1 MKSKLYRVVVFCLVS
16 VVIVSLFVACTA
28 PPAEQT
34 TSFTIEV
41 TDQLGRVV
49 KLEKVPERII
59 SLAPS
64 NTEILFAL
72 GLADR
77 VVAVT
82 EYCDYPPEAQAKPK
96 IGGFSTPN
104 IEKVVA
110 LSPDLVLAASRHEDR
125 IIPQL
130 EQMGLAVFALKL
142 KTLDE
147 ALEAITLVGEITR
160 KEERASGLVAEMQNR
175 IKAVTDKTDNLP
187 EAERPRV
194 FYLTWHDPLKTSG
207 SGTLHNELIQKAG
220 GKNIFLE
227 IIGIQSVDFE
237 VLVARDP
244 QVMIAG
250 VGMGSGEDKPFQY
263 LMTESRLKN
272 TEAAKNGRI
281 YGIDLDLTGR
291 AGPRIVDG
299 LERFAKCIHPEIFG
313 SPDNMEGVKIYVPE

>member
-1 MKSKLYRVVVFCLVS
+1 MKLVRLGIS
-16 VVIVSLFVACTA
+16 IVLLSLLVACGS
-28 PPAEQT
+28 PAQKEEAI
-34 TSFTIEV
+34 SYPIEV

-49 KLEKVPERII
+49 KLEKIPERIV

-72 GLADR
+72 GLADK

-82 EYCDYPPEAQAKPK
+82 DYCNYPPEAKEKPS

-104 IEKVVA
+104 IEEIVA
-110 LSPDLVLAASRHEDR
+110 LSPDLILATSIHEKR

-130 EQMGLAVFALKL
+130 EEKGMAVFALNL

-147 ALEAITLVGEITR
+147 ALEAITMVGEITE
-160 KEERASGLVAEMQNR
+160 KEEEASQLVTEMRNR
-175 IKAVTDKTDNLP
+175 IKAVTDKTDSLP
-187 EAERPRV
+187 EGKRPRV
-194 FYLTWHDPLKTSG
+194 FHLTWHDPLMTSG
-207 SGTLHNELIQKAG
+207 SGTLLHELIQKAG
-220 GKNIFLE
+220 GRNIFLE
-227 IIGIQSVDFE
+227 IIGTKSVDLE

-263 LMTESRLKN
+263 LTTESRLKN
-272 TEAAKNGRI
+272 TEAGKNGRI
-281 YGIDLDLTGR
+281 YGIDLDLAGR

-313 SPDNMEGVKIYVPE
+313 SPDNTKGVKIYVSE

>member
-1 MKSKLYRVVVFCLVS
+1 MKSKLYRSVVFCLVS
-16 VVIVSLFVACTA
+16 VVISSLFAGCRA
-28 PPAEQT
+28 PTKEAAP
-34 TSFTIEV
+34 SPIEI
-41 TDQLGRVV
+41 TDQLGRTV
-49 KLEKVPERII
+49 KLERTPQRIV

-72 GLADR
+72 GLGDK
-77 VVAVT
+77 VVGVT
-82 EYCDYPPEAQAKPK
+82 EYCDYPPEAQEKPK

-110 LSPDLVLAASRHEDR
+110 LSPDLVLAAQRHEDL

-147 ALEAITLVGEITR
+147 TLEAITLVGEITG
-160 KEERASGLVAEMQNR
+160 KEKEASQLVEEMGKR
-175 IKAVTDKTDNLP
+175 IKAVTDKTDKLS

-194 FYLTWHDPLKTSG
+194 FHLTWHDPLKTSG
-207 SGTLHNELIQKAG
+207 SGTLYNELIQKAG
-220 GKNIFLE
+220 GMNIFSDV
-227 IIGIQSVDFE
+227 IDIQAVDFE
-237 VLVARDP
+237 ALVARDP

-263 LMTESRLKN
+263 LKTESRLKN

-281 YGIDLDLTGR
+281 YGIDLDLSGR

-299 LERFAKCIHPEIFG
+299 LELFARCIHPEIFG
-313 SPDNMEGVKIYVPE
+313 LPDNMEGVKIYVPE